1 MCFTALRR
9 SSRELRP
16 RLPLPLPSPPP
27 PRLLESIDDAS
38 APRRPEE
45 DDCLRLHENIWIHK
59 TTESSPRCS
68 APWWRRRRRV
78 IPPGSKLNSAAAT
91 ASPRLAS
98 RRVICGEIG
107 SSPRLLAG
115 WSGVSA
121 CGGVSRRRGNQPCH
135 IRGQR
140 RHPQVNDPVGP
151 HLSGA
156 RTSVTWMRSLL
167 RACVRREVCGT
178 ARWTRRGWL
187 RRRRGSERG
196 GPRWRR
202 RGRCGYAWGPHVS
215 GRAARGCK

>member
-1 MCFTALRR
+1 MLGSMVA
-9 SSRELRP
+9 P
-16 RLPLPLPSPPP
+16 PPPPP
-27 PRLLESIDDAS
+27 PRNPSGIQAQF
-38 APRRPEE
+38 R
-45 DDCLRLHENIWIHK
+45 
-59 TTESSPRCS
+59 SSH
-68 APWWRRRRRV
+68 
-78 IPPGSKLNSAAAT
+78 
-91 ASPRLAS
+91 RLAS

-121 CGGVSRRRGNQPCH
+121 CGGVSRRRGNQTCH

-178 ARWTRRGWL
+178 ARWTRRGLTATTTRERARWAAVKKK
-187 RRRRGSERG
+187 GSMRPRV
-196 GPRWRR
+196 GPTRQRE
-202 RGRCGYAWGPHVS
+202 S
-215 GRAARGCK
+215 GAGV